1 MAENIIIPLT
11 IISILNGLL
20 YASVLFLV
28 SSGLN
33 LVYGV
38 MRIVNLAHG
47 NFFALGAYTTVWLLQ
62 VYGQTLS
69 AGPIPYIVPPILG
82 GALVALIAAA
92 VEPTLLRPIYARLE
106 EFQLIL
112 TFGILLILQDVFLLV
127 FGGVPL
133 AARDPYFKLGSIQI
147 GEVLRFPTYNL
158 VVIAVGLLIAFILWF
173 ILYRTKFGIILRA
186 TSMDREISLSLGINV
201 KTVFTVTFVIGCFIA
216 GLTGGY
222 LAIKDTATLNLG
234 IEILVLSFIVMVVG
248 GLGSLKGAFIG
259 ALIVGYLRV
268 LVTMTFPEFELA
280 LLWLVA
286 AGILL
291 VRPQGL
297 FGR

>member
-1 MAENIIIPLT
+1 MADNFITPLI

-38 MRIVNLAHG
+38 MRVVNLAHG
-47 NFFALGAYTTVWLLQ
+47 NLFALGAYATVWLLL
-62 VYGQTLS
+62 VYGNILS
-69 AGPIPYIVPPILG
+69 AGPLPYIVPPILG
-82 GALVALIAAA
+82 GALVALVAFA
-92 VEPTLLRPIYARLE
+92 VEPTLLRPIYARME
-106 EFQLIL
+106 EFQLLL
-112 TFGILLILQDVFLLV
+112 TFGILLILQDVFLFL

-133 AARDPYFKLGSIQI
+133 AAREPYFRLGSVSI
-147 GEVLRFPTYNL
+147 GDLMRFPVYNL
-158 VVIAVGLLIAFILWF
+158 LVIGVGLLTAFLLWF
-173 ILYRTKFGIILRA
+173 ILYKTRFGILLRA
-186 TSMDREISLSLGINV
+186 TSMDKEMALSLGINV
-201 KTVFTVTFVIGCFIA
+201 KRVYTLTFVIGCFIA

-222 LAIKDTATLNLG
+222 LAIKDTASLTLG
-234 IEILVLSFIVMVVG
+234 IETLVLSFIVMVVG

-259 ALIVGYLRV
+259 ALIVGFLRV
-268 LVTMTFPEFELA
+268 LVTLTFPEFELT

-286 AGILL
+286 AAILL